1 MTILAEC
8 TCHRK
13 QSAKN
18 RKCSYCGADLIKLKK
33 NGQIR
38 YWINFRLNG
47 IQKREFVG
55 YSAEDA
61 AAADGKRKAQKKEGR
76 ILDILPEAKI
86 TFHDLGEWYLSQAKV
101 HDLSYYKTLQYNI
114 SAFNSEFG
122 QHLVNN
128 IKLLDLENYQS
139 FRKKAGKSDS
149 YIDQEVGA
157 ARRMLVKAWE
167 NDMVSGDVLKPFKRL
182 KKMLKKGSNERDR
195 VLSIEE
201 FNILI
206 NNLPKHAKDIV
217 VTAFYTGMRRG
228 EVLSLTWDRVDLKL
242 RIIKLEREQTKDD
255 EKRFIPISD
264 SLLSL
269 LKNIPRDIYDNHVFL
284 YKGTPLKDIRAS
296 LKKACE
302 KSDIPYGRNTENGIT
317 FHDLRHTFNT
327 NMRKAGTHDTVT
339 MDITGHSTREM
350 FDRYNTIDEKEKMQA
365 INTMDK
371 MVNNGQIESASVDQ
385 NVDQA
390 TKKGLK

>member
-1 MTILAEC
+1 MAILAEC

-18 RKCSYCGADLIKLKK
+18 RKCKYCGADLIKLKK

-38 YWINFRLNG
+38 YWISFRFNG
-47 IQKREFVG
+47 KQRREFVG
-55 YSAEDA
+55 YSAEEA

-76 ILDILPEAKI
+76 ILDILPGAKI
-86 TFHDLGEWYLSQAKV
+86 TFQDLGKWYLAQAKV
-101 HDLSYYKTLQYNI
+101 QDLAYHKTLQYNI

-122 QHLVNN
+122 QHLVNK

-139 FRKKAGKSDS
+139 LRKKAGKSDS

-167 NDMVSGDVLKPFKRL
+167 NDMVSGDTLKPFKRL
-182 KKMLKKGSNERDR
+182 KKMLKKGSNKRDR
-195 VLSIEE
+195 VLSTEE
-201 FNILI
+201 FNTLI
-206 NNLPKHAKDIV
+206 TNLPKHARDIIIA
-217 VTAFYTGMRRG
+217 AFYTGMRRG
-228 EVLSLTWDRVDLKL
+228 EVLSLTWDRVDFNL
-242 RIIKLEREQTKDD
+242 RTIKLERDQTKDD
-255 EKRFIPISD
+255 EKRYIPISD
-264 SLLSL
+264 SLLAL
-269 LKNIPRDIYDNHVFL
+269 LKNISRDIRDSHVFL
-284 YKGTPLKDIRAS
+284 YKGAPLKDIRAS

-302 KSDIPYGRNTENGIT
+302 KSGIPYGRNTENGIT

-350 FDRYNTIDEKEKMQA
+350 FDRYNTIDEKEKMKA
-365 INTMDK
+365 VNAMDE
-371 MVNNGQIESASVDQ
+371 MVNHGPLESASVDQ
-385 NVDQA
+385 NVDQ
-390 TKKGLK
+390 TQKNGLE